1 MACKPFSTG
10 YKEDFPYDL
19 RTLNVITKSLENAS
33 NKLQMIGAIERIRK
47 NPSTAKEIYNLYA
60 GDLPIKV
67 NVPEGK
73 RIREVNN

>member
-1 MACKPFSTG
+1 
-10 YKEDFPYDL
+10 L

-60 GDLPIKV
+60 GDLPRKV
-67 NVPEGK
+67 DVPEGK
-73 RIREVNN
+73 HICE